1 MIQIIAF
8 LLIFLWAFSSSAQR
22 MHLFYDSN
30 FNFSIYHSPATDST
44 NHFQFTFRSNALTG
58 ALAADSAILFRSSK
72 WDTASIYLND
82 RVYFG
87 SASWRNQ
94 LYLYSRENDLSGLG
108 NFNMKLFPLTNNFLP
123 LPDSISI
130 GPLSYF
136 GKSYFWGRSKVE
148 QDQFLESTCTAS
160 GNYSPR
166 IFVYNFQDQKYK
178 YKLFDSIIQDTFT
191 IMENMSSYLPYPG
204 IFEKNKNY
212 LITFDSLKRN
222 VLARPYFDASTLVE
236 LDSNLNPVR
245 TDILRFPFSDTT
257 RNTGLKMVK
266 DVFQL
271 NNRILVVGM
280 INHAIPNTAQTLN
293 LRNEIGVML
302 LDSNRQVL
310 DTMRIGKPNNMS
322 LMTGYM
328 NSSCWCNGKLFVA
341 ATLQTRPSLPS
352 GALDEYQH
360 PQGLLIAKLDTPFN
374 LAWSKRIFIPGRQ
387 FRLYDVH
394 CINGKMVLGGLFA
407 DSNLRVARGVF
418 SIEVDQDGNYLPLN
432 TNNQEIATSF
442 QPYPNPF
449 SNQLNLPVVEEG
461 IGEFRLYDL
470 NGRLVFT
477 RSNPEYRIS
486 LPTLPSGLYIW
497 QAESVFGKIWRGK
510 VVRE

>member
-1 MIQIIAF
+1 
-8 LLIFLWAFSSSAQR
+8 
-22 MHLFYDSN
+22 
-30 FNFSIYHSPATDST
+30 
-44 NHFQFTFRSNALTG
+44 
-58 ALAADSAILFRSSK
+58 
-72 WDTASIYLND
+72 
-82 RVYFG
+82 
-87 SASWRNQ
+87 
-94 LYLYSRENDLSGLG
+94 
-108 NFNMKLFPLTNNFLP
+108 
-123 LPDSISI
+123 
-130 GPLSYF
+130 
-136 GKSYFWGRSKVE
+136 
-148 QDQFLESTCTAS
+148 
-160 GNYSPR
+160 
-166 IFVYNFQDQKYK
+166 
-178 YKLFDSIIQDTFT
+178 
-191 IMENMSSYLPYPG
+191 MENMSSYLPYPG